1 MDEHRN
7 RAAHGSRRGRRALS
21 PAERSLRARI
31 GAYRMHALH
40 DPRETTRAARA
51 AFAQRFLDDVDPH
64 RRLPEPERLRRAEA
78 ARRAYF
84 ARLAYLAARTRR
96 AQRTRRRGRES

>member
-1 MDEHRN
+1 MTRERT
-7 RAAHGSRRGRRALS
+7 RRPGLT

-31 GAYRMHALH
+31 AAYRMHARN

-51 AFAQRFLDDVDPH
+51 AFAQRFLDDVDPN
-64 RRLPEPERLRRAEA
+64 RRLPEPERLRRVEA

-84 ARLAYLAARTRR
+84 TRLAYRPARK
-96 AQRTRRRGRES
+96 RRRPRP

>member
-1 MDEHRN
+1 MT
-7 RAAHGSRRGRRALS
+7 
-21 PAERSLRARI
+21 PAERSLRGRI
-31 GAYRMHALH
+31 GAYLMHARN

-51 AFAQRFLDDVDPH
+51 AFAQRFLDDVDPL

-84 ARLAYLAARTRR
+84 IRLAYLAAR
-96 AQRTRRRGRES
+96 RRRRREM